1 MRHTRRKAIITGVV
15 SLVLSLSACAQSVRS
30 DAPAVPADS
39 LILERTLCY
48 GTCPAYRLSLA
59 RDGHVTFQSR
69 NPGDESRQASDT
81 TSARALSILTA
92 MADSLGFATLPDT
105 IASSPALCPDH
116 ATDHP
121 TATVTIFRGAGSKH
135 VVDYLGCFARFDHS
149 TVPVVGRLRMLE
161 ASIDSLAGSKRWVQ
175 PARRR

>member
-1 MRHTRRKAIITGVV
+1 VTAPRLATIVLVAASVGV
-15 SLVLSLSACAQSVRS
+15 SLCACAQSVRS
-30 DAPAVPADS
+30 DAPAATADS
-39 LILERTLCY
+39 LVLERTLCY

-59 RDGHVTFQSR
+59 RDGQVLFQSR
-69 NPGDESRQASDT
+69 NPGDEARQVRDT
-81 TSARALSILTA
+81 TAAGALSILTE

-105 IASSPALCPDH
+105 IANSPALCPDH

-121 TATVTIFRGAGSKH
+121 TATVTIFRGAANKH

-149 TVPVVGRLRMLE
+149 TVPIVERLRMFE
-161 ASIDSLAGSKRWVQ
+161 ARIDSLAGSQRWVR

>member
-1 MRHTRRKAIITGVV
+1 MATVVLLAISVGV
-15 SLVLSLSACAQSVRS
+15 SLAACAQSVRS
-30 DAPAVPADS
+30 DAPAITADS
-39 LILERTLCY
+39 IVLERTLCY

-59 RDGHVTFQSR
+59 RNGDVTFQSR
-69 NPGDESRQASDT
+69 NPGDEARHARDT
-81 TSARALSILTA
+81 TAAGALSILTA

-105 IASSPALCPDH
+105 IANSPGHCPDH

-121 TATVTIFRGAGSKH
+121 TATVTIFRGVASKH

-149 TVPVVGRLRMLE
+149 TVPIVGRLRMLE
-161 ASIDSLAGSKRWVQ
+161 ARIDSLTGSRRWVQ